1 VDLKFARENGYT
13 IKLVVR
19 AFKQNGKVY
28 GFVAPQFI
36 ESKHLLASVRNEFN
50 AVIIQGAFSEQQL
63 FVGKGAGSYPTGSA
77 MLSDI
82 SALTYD
88 YHYEYKK
95 LKQDT
100 AHEFS
105 NDAAIEV
112 LVSFKG
118 DAHVSPQDFEEFKGG
133 YHGKESQYMNG
144 LVTLKKLKE
153 WSTVDGISVILTPE
167 FNFVARPKKN
177 EVFAV

>member
-1 VDLKFARENGYT
+1 M
-13 IKLVVR
+13 
-19 AFKQNGKVY
+19 
-28 GFVAPQFI
+28 
-36 ESKHLLASVRNEFN
+36 ASVRNEFN

-112 LVSFKG
+112 LVSFTG
-118 DAHVSPQDFEEFKGG
+118 NAHVNPGDFEEFKGG
-133 YHGKESQYMNG
+133 YHGKGSQYMHG
-144 LVTLKKLKE
+144 LVTLRKLKE
-153 WSTVDGISVILTPE
+153 WSTQEGISVILTPE
-167 FNFVARPKKN
+167 FNFVAQPKQKSLL
-177 EVFAV
+177 VA